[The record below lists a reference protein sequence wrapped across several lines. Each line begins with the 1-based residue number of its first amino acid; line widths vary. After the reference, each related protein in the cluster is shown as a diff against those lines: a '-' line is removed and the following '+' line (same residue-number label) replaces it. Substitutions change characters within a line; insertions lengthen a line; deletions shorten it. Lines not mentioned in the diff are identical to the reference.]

1 MPIENLNVKNVS
13 LEQLLNTALK
23 GKNLTY
29 KIEDNIVYLSQAS
42 KQQDPV
48 QASAKRQIS
57 GTVVDANG
65 EALIGV
71 NVSVK
76 GTSTGAITDL
86 EGKYTLTVNDPKAEI
101 VFSYIGYQTQKIAV
115 GGKTK
120 IDVKLGRRQPIAAGS
135 CRSGLRRST

>member
-65 EALIGV
+65 EAL
-71 NVSVK
+71 
-76 GTSTGAITDL
+76 TDL
-86 EGKYTLTVNDPKAEI
+86 
-101 VFSYIGYQTQKIAV
+101 
-115 GGKTK
+115 
-120 IDVKLGRRQPIAAGS
+120 
-135 CRSGLRRST
+135 

>member
-65 EALIGV
+65 R
-71 NVSVK
+71 
-76 GTSTGAITDL
+76 GAD
-86 EGKYTLTVNDPKAEI
+86 
-101 VFSYIGYQTQKIAV
+101 
-115 GGKTK
+115 
-120 IDVKLGRRQPIAAGS
+120 RRQCI
-135 CRSGLRRST
+135 C

>member
-86 EGKYTLTVNDPKAEI
+86 EGKYTLTD
-101 VFSYIGYQTQKIAV
+101 Q
-115 GGKTK
+115 
-120 IDVKLGRRQPIAAGS
+120 
-135 CRSGLRRST
+135 